1 VRGAFLQP
9 INCSTFSSPPLL
21 FFPSFTLLIF
31 TVFQF
36 DETLRGKDPSWG
48 IRDMEAIAEVAEN
61 EARLKHVQT
70 IDMPS
75 NNYLLIFEKV
85 A

>member
-1 VRGAFLQP
+1 MGKERGFCCPETIQHSSSHSPFFHVFLVP
-9 INCSTFSSPPLL
+9 
-21 FFPSFTLLIF
+21 
-31 TVFQF
+31 FQF

-48 IRDMEAIAEVAEN
+48 VRDMEAIAEVAEN

-85 A
+85 EA